1 MAILSGVSESGE
13 EALYDIPDSEL
24 SKYKL
29 NSQPMTDEVRS
40 RAFPGKDKLTKDDAQ
55 GVMATAPSAGGDVQ
69 GYAAICRYWIRY
81 EGVTY
86 VWYDYC

>member
-1 MAILSGVSESGE
+1 MAILSGVGAGGE

-29 NSQPMTDEVRS
+29 NAQPMTDEA
-40 RAFPGKDKLTKDDAQ
+40 RARALPGKDKLTKDDAQ